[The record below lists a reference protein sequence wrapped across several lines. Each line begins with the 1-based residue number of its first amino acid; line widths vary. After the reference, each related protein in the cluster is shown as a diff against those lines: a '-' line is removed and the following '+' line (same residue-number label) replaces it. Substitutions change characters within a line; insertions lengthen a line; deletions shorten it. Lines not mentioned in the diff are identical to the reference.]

1 MRTLLY
7 VPIIHT
13 SADLGSLSTE
23 VAEHGIASLG
33 GEVWERHQQI
43 VAGFWR
49 SVRDS
54 FDGIDV
60 TGMKIYQD
68 GMVADGDVGRR
79 IAEDT
84 ARAGSLN
91 YQLVLELLDRGASLV
106 KTESFDLVKRE
117 YDRLIAMT
125 RARSV
130 GSKLAAVIRYKI
142 AKGTLLKKRDAFIAR
157 RIDETLEPEETGI
170 LFIGALHNVV
180 QWLAAGIRIEE
191 VKDRR
196 SVGDYQRLLLFHSK
210 HAQQFEELSRHLVAP
225 VAHRLL

>member
-13 SADLGSLSTE
+13 NADLGSLSKE

-33 GEVWERHQQI
+33 EEVWERHQQI

-49 SVRDS
+49 SVRDA

-60 TGMKIYQD
+60 TRMKIYQD
-68 GMVADGDVGRR
+68 GMVADGDIGRR

-84 ARAGSLN
+84 AGAGSLN

-106 KTESFDLVKRE
+106 KTEDFGLVKRE

-125 RARSV
+125 QARSI
-130 GSKLAAVIRYKI
+130 GSKLMAVVRYKI

-157 RIDETLEPEETGI
+157 RINETLESEETGI
-170 LFIGALHNVV
+170 LFIGALHDVV
-180 QWLAAGIRIEE
+180 QWLAADIRIEE

-196 SVGDYQRLLLFHSK
+196 RVWEYQRLLLFHSK
-210 HAQQFEELSRHLVAP
+210 HAQQFEEVSRHLIAP